1 VNAKRFRVMKVDLST
16 SKASILELEG
26 REQALGGS
34 GLCAMLFERFG
45 LIDESWDHPGQ
56 PLIFAIGPLTGYFP
70 LMSKTV
76 CAFRSPYH
84 NQYTESHAGGRSA
97 LGLRFAGIDA
107 LVITGRSERPCIL
120 TVGSR
125 NMEIRDAHFLW
136 GMDVIRSGRIIRR
149 MVERAHGHRS
159 ILRIGP
165 AGENL
170 SAMACINADT
180 YRHFGRLGAGSV
192 MGVKKLKA
200 IVIMGDSSIS
210 LPEEPSAYKK
220 AWKEVYRDVHD
231 SGMMHKYHDLGTPA
245 NLERLNQLK
254 SLPWRNLKE
263 SFDPEAHRISGE
275 TFAAK
280 HLLRNLACSGCPVGC
295 IHVGFVRE
303 KFMKDS
309 RYYYLQMAY
318 DYEPIFAV
326 GSMLGIKEPV
336 SVLKLI
342 EKTDRMGLDVI
353 SAGVALAWA
362 TEAIERGIIS
372 KNETL
377 TDLSFGDAS
386 GYLEAVTFLAQGT
399 NRFYRLLAQGTLK
412 AAENYGGSEFACVL
426 GQEMAGYATG
436 ELFFTAQS
444 LGFRHSHLDTAAY
457 SYEQKHAE
465 RDLKKAISFLLDDEL
480 SRCLLNSMVACL
492 FSRKVYTKKR
502 LAQCLESLGY
512 VELAQNLDD
521 AASGIRASR
530 WKLRFKTGFDPESI
544 TIPRRFLKVVSWKGP
559 VDADYLSSLKKAY
572 GDAIS
577 GVVQEKKT

>member
-1 VNAKRFRVMKVDLST
+1 MSAKRFRVMKVDLST

-45 LIDESWDHPGQ
+45 LIEEPWDHPGQ

-97 LGLRFAGIDA
+97 LGLRFAGLDA

-125 NMEIRDAHFLW
+125 NVEIRDAHFLW

-200 IVIMGDSSIS
+200 IIIMGDSSIS

-231 SGMMHKYHDLGTPA
+231 TGMMHKYHDLGTPA

-303 KFMKDS
+303 KFMEDS

-326 GSMLGIKEPV
+326 GSMLGIKEPI

-362 TEAIERGIIS
+362 TEATEKGIIS
-372 KNETL
+372 KDETL

-386 GYLEAVTFLAQGT
+386 GYLEAVTFLAQGA

-412 AAENYGGSEFACVL
+412 AAESYGGSEFACVL

-465 RDLKKAISFLLDDEL
+465 RDLEKAISFLLDDEL

-502 LAQCLESLGY
+502 LAQCLESLGQG
-512 VELAQNLDD
+512 ELAQNLDG
-521 AASGIRASR
+521 AASGIRAFR

-544 TIPRRFLKVVSWKGP
+544 TIPRRFFKVVSWKGP

-572 GDAIS
+572 GDAIKR
-577 GVVQEKKT
+577 VAQEEKT